1 MLLTAPTNL
10 YEAGQNAA
18 RVLARLV
25 VDLRGQLDDLP
36 RDVTPQVAASLQHQ
50 RPRLHQEVV
59 ELLCGHSAAKM
70 LPRQTRSFQSLTP
83 TPKLPVGLNVNNKR
97 REECERGRR

>member
-1 MLLTAPTNL
+1 MTLIVPTNL

-25 VDLRGQLDDLP
+25 VDLRSQLDDLP
-36 RDVTPQVAASLQHQ
+36 WDVTPQVAAGLQHQ
-50 RPRLHQEVV
+50 RPCLHQEVV

-70 LPRQTRSFQSLTP
+70 LPRQMSSFR
-83 TPKLPVGLNVNNKR
+83 V
-97 REECERGRR
+97 

>member
-1 MLLTAPTNL
+1 MTLIVPTNL
-10 YEAGQNAA
+10 DEAGKDTA

-36 RDVTPQVAASLQHQ
+36 WDVTPQVAASLQHQ

-70 LPRQTRSFQSLTP
+70 LPRQI
-83 TPKLPVGLNVNNKR
+83 R
-97 REECERGRR
+97 RFRV

>member
-1 MLLTAPTNL
+1 MTLIVPTNL
-10 YEAGQNAA
+10 NEAGQNAA

-36 RDVTPQVAASLQHQ
+36 WNITPQVAPGLQHQ

-70 LPRQTRSFQSLTP
+70 LPRQM
-83 TPKLPVGLNVNNKR
+83 R
-97 REECERGRR
+97 RFRVDAKAACQG